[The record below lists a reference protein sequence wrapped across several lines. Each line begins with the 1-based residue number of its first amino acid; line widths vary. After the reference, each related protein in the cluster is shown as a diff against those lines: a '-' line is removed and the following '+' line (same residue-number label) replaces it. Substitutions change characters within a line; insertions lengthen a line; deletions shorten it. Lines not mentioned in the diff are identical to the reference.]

1 MAFNIFAQQVFV
13 TEDGQKFDTAEEAQ
27 THQFVLE
34 NDAELTAIV
43 ENHCNDLKL
52 IDRSRALRAGAA
64 KEFMV
69 WYMQWD
75 ANGRPTIERTVF
87 DSEPTPRKKKG
98 EGDAEAPAEEEEVP
112 VADAFA

>member
-27 THQFVLE
+27 AHQFALE

-64 KEFMV
+64 KEFMA

-87 DSEPTPRKKKG
+87 DSEPAPRKKKG
-98 EGDAEAPAEEEEVP
+98 EGDAEAPAEEEAP

>member
-1 MAFNIFAQQVFV
+1 MAYNIFAQQVFV

-27 THQFVLE
+27 AHQFALE

-64 KEFMV
+64 KEFLA
-69 WYMQWD
+69 WFMQWD
-75 ANGRPTIERTVF
+75 AIGRPTIERTVF

-98 EGDAEAPAEEEEVP
+98 ESEGDTEAPAEETP